1 MEGSTPIS
9 RLEWLLAQ
17 DHVPLKLIED
27 VELAIFDLS
36 PTNHHEAATI
46 LAVATSWCQAD
57 CDPDT
62 RDKAHDA
69 AKRVAAFLGGGAP
82 SVRAYYGCGV
92 IQDAMAS

>member
-17 DHVPLKLIED
+17 DYVPLKLIED
-27 VELAIFDLS
+27 VERAVLEFS

-57 CDPDT
+57 CDPET

-69 AKRVAAFLGGGAP
+69 TKRVAAFLGGGAP
-82 SVRAYYGCGV
+82 SVRSYYGCAV
-92 IQDAMAS
+92 MQEALVS